1 MATETQTNFS
11 GGLNTRSPAHLI
23 GENQLAEL
31 QNVDL
36 SHNDLRG
43 EYGTKAGGESDFY
56 YEAASA
62 WISGTG
68 FSAAE
73 TILTWPSAF
82 SSGSAISTFTA
93 SSSSGLLITS
103 AAHGLSD
110 GDTIA
115 VTSSGAVPTGLTA
128 HTTANNQFYY
138 VRDKTTNTFKLATT
152 SSGSAI
158 AYTNA
163 GSGTHSYSIIIIA
176 NTNYFSGS
184 PNAEIVNNRKI
195 TIGSGI
201 TVTLYAKTQGVHG
214 VNSYVEYNDDLYISR
229 SSFTITAD
237 STDASDVLDTGNDT
251 NKLQVGDEM
260 VNTTYVNTGS
270 YITSINSTNST
281 VTLNAPAIA
290 TASAQTY
297 TINAIISKYIDG
309 VTTSSYRAGVNIPEP
324 VIEHAQKLSDY
335 ITGRGGSHSDAWYGA
350 TDPIPFQYGLAEYDE
365 TGVESTMAEMTDSNV
380 GTIGGEK
387 FPAAGVDNP
396 QYISISGVDRYSTTS
411 TTKGRFALY
420 RVGGTSAFI
429 KRCDNLFLDSDLTV
443 ATAETTDGSAL
454 NYLTVTL
461 GTAKDAFQY
470 KVKWYCYNQ
479 SASTAYRYYNSSTEY
494 IYPFD
499 VSPDASKIRAFS
511 GETEFKNSSSGN
523 LTFILEGTSTAH
535 FVDILVLMKIPGEL
549 IEREYVV
556 RAITHA
562 DATAATA
569 DGVDYIDFNRA
580 DALVDIQ
587 PIEEITTPV
596 RNLNGL
602 TESSNLFYA
611 FKDNRLHVS
620 DYGNPNSWPKSG
632 FVDFDQDI
640 TGLGTLGSE
649 LVVFTEYGM
658 HRIFGTD
665 PSLLKK
671 VQIPTTEGVKAG
683 SRKTITKFQSGIFFA
698 GLNGICFYNGQT
710 VSRITQE
717 NLSTFSLPDS
727 TAANNHGGYLEDV
740 YYLLGTTGTGY
751 KLDVKGAPILSRTTQ
766 NASNLFFRG
775 SDNTL
780 YADTGTISNPSGTRQ
795 NFTVTTRKFSGG
807 DINMEKLF
815 YSASLTAQSFTG
827 TVNVLVDGT
836 QTDTFSVGTEVVDL
850 DRTFYLGGARLG
862 NGLQVQ
868 LSNCTGQVNK
878 ISMDFDISNNLFN
891 ALFESVKI
899 KYIGTP
905 TVAVTLD
912 GVANIAATTLS
923 APTGVS
929 GEATLYFLAMSTG
942 IIPHLRET
950 NNESTG
956 RILGHDYTATKI

>member
-1 MATETQTNFS
+1 DIVQFSTTGSLPTNIS
-11 GGLNTRSPAHLI
+11 ASTN
-23 GENQLAEL
+23 
-31 QNVDL
+31 
-36 SHNDLRG
+36 
-43 EYGTKAGGESDFY
+43 Y
-56 YEAASA
+56 Y
-62 WISGTG
+62 I
-68 FSAAE
+68 
-73 TILTWPSAF
+73 
-82 SSGSAISTFTA
+82 
-93 SSSSGLLITS
+93 
-103 AAHGLSD
+103 
-110 GDTIA
+110 
-115 VTSSGAVPTGLTA
+115 
-128 HTTANNQFYY
+128 N
-138 VRDKTTNTFKLATT
+138 DKTADTFYVEPSVGGGNVTY
-152 SSGSAI
+152 SS
-158 AYTNA
+158 T
-163 GSGTHSYSIIIIA
+163 GSGTLTWAGAFTGGNEIDIVA
-176 NTNYFSGS
+176 NANYFTGS
-184 PNAEIVNNRKI
+184 PNAIIGDGTTIE
-195 TIGSGI
+195 IGSNI
-201 TVTLYAKTQGVHG
+201 TVTLFAKTQGIHG
-214 VNSYVEYNDDLYISR
+214 ANSYVEYNDDLYITR
-229 SSFTITAD
+229 SSFTVTAD
-237 STDASDVLDTGNDT
+237 STDASNVLTTGTDT
-251 NKLQVGDEM
+251 NKLQIGDEIE
-260 VNTTYVNTGS
+260 NTTYVNTGA
-270 YITSINSTNST
+270 YITSINTSNST
-281 VTLNAPAIA
+281 VTLNTSAIA

-297 TINAIISKYIDG
+297 TVNAIISKYIDG
-309 VTTSSYRAGVNIPEP
+309 TTTSSYRAGVNIPEP
-324 VIEHAQKLSDY
+324 VIEYGKHATAAY
-335 ITGRGGSHSDAWYGA
+335 NINRNGSHSDAWYGA

-387 FPAAGVDNP
+387 FPVATADVDEP
-396 QYISISGVDRYSTTS
+396 QYISISGVDRYTTTS

-429 KRCDNLFLDSDLTV
+429 KRCDNLFLDSNLTV
-443 ATAETTDGSAL
+443 ATAETTSPSK
-454 NYLTVTL
+454 LTVTL

-470 KVKWYCYNQ
+470 KIKWYAYNDIATPT
-479 SASTAYRYYNSSTEY
+479 SAAYRYYSDTASSSEWNQGGTGY
-494 IYPFD
+494 VFPFD
-499 VSPDASKIRAFS
+499 ATPDASVIRAFS
-511 GETEFKNSSSGN
+511 GESEYRNSASGVLAFELDASN
-523 LTFILEGTSTAH
+523 DVHYT
-535 FVDILVLMKIPGEL
+535 DIIVLMKMPGEL

-562 DATAATA
+562 NGDAATST
-569 DGVDYIDFNRA
+569 GVDYIDFNRA
-580 DALVDIQ
+580 DSLVDIQ

-632 FVDFDQDI
+632 FLDFDQDI

-658 HRIFGTD
+658 YRVFGTD

-683 SRKTITKFQSGIFFA
+683 SRKTITKFQSGVFFA
-698 GLNGICFYNGQT
+698 GLNGICFYNGQS
-710 VSRITQE
+710 VKRITQE

-740 YYLLGTTGTGY
+740 YYLLGTSGTGY
-751 KLDVKGAPILSRTTQ
+751 KLDLKGAPILSRTTQ

-780 YADTGTISNPSGTRQ
+780 YADTGTIGDPSGTRQ

-815 YSASLTAQSFTG
+815 YSVSLTAQSFTG

-850 DRTFYLGGARLG
+850 DRTFYLGEARQG

-878 ISMDFDISNNLFN
+878 ISMNFDISNNLFN